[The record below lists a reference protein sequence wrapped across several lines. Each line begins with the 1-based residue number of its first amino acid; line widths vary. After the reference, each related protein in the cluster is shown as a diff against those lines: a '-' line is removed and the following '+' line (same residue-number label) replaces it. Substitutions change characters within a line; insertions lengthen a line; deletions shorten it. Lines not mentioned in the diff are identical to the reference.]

1 MSKIIDYAISH
12 ARLTVAVL
20 LFVLAA
26 GFVAYV
32 TIPKEAEPD
41 VKIPIIYVQLTQ
53 RGISPEDA
61 ERLMLRPVE
70 TQLKSVSNVKEMR
83 STAYEGGGY
92 VLLEFEAGFDSKSA
106 LADVRAKVDDAK
118 HDLPKDTDEPSV
130 QEVNLSLYPVLVVA
144 LSGDVP
150 ERTMLHI
157 ARTAKNMIEQAPGVL
172 SAELRGSRDEAVEI
186 VAEPMLMKSYN
197 VSLDQLVAVTQ
208 ASNSLV
214 AAGALEGRT
223 GRFSVKVPS
232 LIEKPADVLNIP
244 IISSP
249 GASVTLGDIAQVKPT
264 FKDATGI
271 TRVNG
276 KPAMT
281 IEVSKRS
288 GANLIETVDGVKK
301 VVEQI
306 KTTWPAG
313 VQVTFTQ
320 DKSKLIRQMLSDLQ
334 NSVATGVL
342 LVAVIVLF
350 ALGFRASLF
359 IGIAIPASFLA
370 GVLGLQL
377 AGLTVNIVVLFSLI
391 LAVGMLVDDAII
403 VSEFAERRMS
413 EGMAPKDAYTLAAK
427 RMAGPVI
434 AATAT
439 RIAAFSP
446 LLFWPGVVGQFMKYL
461 PITLIATLS
470 ASLVVALLFTPT
482 LGVLLGKA
490 TPVSH
495 DDRTSDKGPYMRTV
509 RLALRHPGMTLALAA
524 FLLIAVQVTYG
535 AFGRG
540 VEFFPSVE
548 PDYGQVIV
556 HGRGNLSIEEKNKVV
571 GTVEERVLAFDGLKT
586 VYTRVGEQPRG
597 SSEIT
602 EDTIGVIQF
611 EFADWKVR
619 PPAHQIM
626 DAIRAK
632 TADIPGILV
641 EVTAPRAGPPTGKPI
656 QVQLSAINPD
666 QLPAAAKTVAA
677 ILASRRD
684 IRDLDDG
691 QPLPG
696 IDWKISVDKAE
707 AAKYGAGVGI
717 VGTAV
722 QLVTNGVKITE
733 YRPSDSDKAVDI
745 IVRFPQD
752 RRSLDQID
760 DLRVQTAS
768 GSVPIGNF
776 VSRSPSPRVGYINRV
791 AASRVMTVSSNLAEG
806 VPSAKVQQE
815 IAQELAQADL
825 GPGVMWK
832 LKGED
837 EERAKASAF
846 LLKAFA
852 TALFLIFAIL
862 LAQFNKLTSVMLV
875 LTAIVLSTIGVLLGL
890 LIMGQAFGVVMTGI
904 GIIANA
910 GVIVNNNIVLI
921 DTYDR
926 LRREGRPAYDAIIE
940 TCRERARPVALTAIT
955 AILGVLPIAFG
966 VNLEFLARE
975 VTVGAPSTQWWI
987 NLSTAIVFGL
997 GFATILTLIV
1007 TPAALMAIANLS
1019 EGRTRW
1025 IAHLNRWIPV
1035 PTENHIRVS
1044 WAGFA
1049 AWSGRTIRSWGS
1061 KLPRKK

>member
-619 PPAHQIM
+619 PPAHRIM

-677 ILASRRD
+677 ILANRRD

-791 AASRVMTVSSNLAEG
+791 AASRVMTVSSNLAQG

-1049 AWSGRTIRSWGS
+1049 AWSGQTIRSWGS